1 VRAGGIG
8 GDGEELNHFSE
19 VAMGWLAG
27 LFLVVGLLGVFFGLI
42 FVTKERDYA
51 KFKPDMPAGPAK
63 QEAFDT
69 SVRQQKLTGMI
80 LLVGGTIA
88 LIAALPLW
96 MSGR

>member
-1 VRAGGIG
+1 VRG
-8 GDGEELNHFSE
+8 GEEFNPFSE
-19 VAMGWLAG
+19 VAMAWLAG

-42 FVTKERDYA
+42 FITKERDYA
-51 KFKPDMPAGPAK
+51 NFKPDMPAGPAK

-69 SVRQQKLTGMI
+69 SGRQRKLTGLI

-88 LIAALPLW
+88 LVAAVPLW